1 MPTIQEL
8 IIWTPHLLL
17 NLFGI
22 RHMIGVIS
30 LSKSHL
36 LKLYTLHMSFWS
48 TDWCRKQ
55 ANGSLVS
62 KKSHGVTYLRDL
74 PLVKVQ
80 NAESPVGFC
89 FFLAQVI
96 EDLWEEAP

>member
-1 MPTIQEL
+1 MEKS
-8 IIWTPHLLL
+8 
-17 NLFGI
+17 
-22 RHMIGVIS
+22 RHGVARGPATAIAGEHNTVQPEGR
-30 LSKSHL
+30 LDAD
-36 LKLYTLHMSFWS
+36 TAMWAGE
-48 TDWCRKQ
+48 Q